1 MLLLCFLI
9 WRLSD
14 NLLDI
19 SAPTLGLGLC
29 IKVFL
34 IECLV
39 MVFRAAEG

>member
-1 MLLLCFLI
+1 MFLLCFLI
-9 WRLSD
+9 RRLSD

-19 SAPTLGLGLC
+19 SATTLGLC